1 VYFFNS
7 RNAPKFPYLSKIGTE
22 LLRNMMAAVTRT
34 TNKEQ
39 KNNKI
44 SKTSTWHVH
53 HAFFKEQT
61 NKEFDVCKKFEKY
74 VVANFLFL

>member
-1 VYFFNS
+1 
-7 RNAPKFPYLSKIGTE
+7 
-22 LLRNMMAAVTRT
+22 MAVVTRT

-61 NKEFDVCKKFEKY
+61 NKEFDVCTKFEKY
-74 VVANFLFL
+74 VVANFLFM

>member
-1 VYFFNS
+1 MYFFNS

-39 KNNKI
+39 MIRLAKHQLGTCI
-44 SKTSTWHVH
+44 TL
-53 HAFFKEQT
+53 FLKEQT

-74 VVANFLFL
+74 VVNKLLFL